1 MQEASLIPGTGDAT
15 AELHGCG
22 SYHMGRGGRMAQ
34 KSGGSN
40 RNDEIWKKLFT
51 GKKKK
56 KAIWKGRK
64 VGNFGGNAGLVYR
77 ASFGG
82 RRSQQFILCLEFG
95 LD

>member
-15 AELHGCG
+15 AELHGCR

-34 KSGGSN
+34 KSEGSN

-56 KAIWKGRK
+56 KSNLERK
-64 VGNFGGNAGLVYR
+64 ESGKFWG
-77 ASFGG
+77 
-82 RRSQQFILCLEFG
+82 
-95 LD
+95 

>member
-15 AELHGCG
+15 AELHGCRN
-22 SYHMGRGGRMAQ
+22 YHRGKGGRMAQ

-51 GKKKK
+51 GEKKKK
-56 KAIWKGRK
+56 QSVKEGKWEILG
-64 VGNFGGNAGLVYR
+64 VMQGL
-77 ASFGG
+77 
-82 RRSQQFILCLEFG
+82 FIEPVLEGEGHSNLFYAWS